1 MSKFLLQIAYSFLIS
16 ILLLGLNSFTIT
28 SNTPSNDEKEGII
41 IIEGKYQDRNIYI
54 ANAFAE
60 QGIGFCTYEVRVNG
74 DLILDE
80 INSTAFEIDLGN
92 FNFKLGDDIIIE
104 IKHKSGCSP
113 KVLNPGSL
121 KPSPTFETVDIKVS
135 ENGFLEWVTKNEQGS
150 LPFIVQQYKWN
161 KWVDIGV
168 VQGNGSSKMNNYA
181 YYVDFNSGINKF
193 RVIQLD
199 QTSKI
204 KKSTSA
210 EITSSIPQLS
220 FTYNRKSKEIVFSGS
235 TTFEVHN
242 EFGDLVTKGFGTT
255 ADLSTLANGLY
266 YLSYDNTTES
276 FEKK

>member
-1 MSKFLLQIAYSFLIS
+1 MSKFLLQIAYSFFIC

-210 EITSSIPQLS
+210 EITSSLPQLS

-255 ADLSTLANGLY
+255 ADFSSLANGLY